1 MVKPPRAITF
11 SKASLHLLFGAAL
24 VLGSI
29 GAPQAAAAT
38 GEQTVE
44 RIRKEI
50 AANPRNG
57 PAILQKRLNE
67 LPVGERTKYAAAALA
82 AAIEV
87 PAGDGKSDYK
97 SDDCDHIMRLYRAAL
112 AASPRSAMALYEVAT
127 RACPQNMAAFR

>member
-1 MVKPPRAITF
+1 MVKSLRAITL
-11 SKASLHLLFGAAL
+11 SKALLHLLFGATL
-24 VLGSI
+24 VLGSMS
-29 GAPQAAAAT
+29 AHQAAAAT

-44 RIRKEI
+44 RVRKEV

-57 PAILQKRLNE
+57 PAILQRRLNE

-97 SDDCDHIMRLYRAAL
+97 SSDCDQIMRLYRAAL
-112 AASPRSAMALYEVAT
+112 AASPRSALALFDVAY
-127 RACPQNMAAFR
+127 RAC